1 MSAQSI
7 TRRLTQSD
15 LAKLY
20 QAGEK
25 IVMFTCYDASFARLL
40 DGAGVESLL
49 IGDSLGNVIQGHDT
63 TLPVT
68 VADIAYHVAAVKR
81 GSDHPFIIADMPF
94 GSYQEAPEQAFRNAV
109 TLMAAGAQMV
119 KLEGGREMAATV
131 EFLVHRGIPVC
142 GHVGLT
148 PQSVHA
154 LGGYKVQGK
163 GEAAAQRL
171 KDDALALQNA
181 GATMIVLEAIPAVLA
196 AEVTAQLCTSSPS
209 ASAPARTARAR
220 SWWCTTP
227 STSRRARRPGS
238 SATSWTV
245 PAASPMPPPAP
256 SPPSRTAAIPAP
268 NTPTPHRSTPKMSLA
283 SLRLLAVQMYCLRRP
298 A

>member
-7 TRRLTQSD
+7 TRRLTQAD
-15 LAKLY
+15 LTKLY
-20 QAGEK
+20 AASEK
-25 IVMFTCYDASFARLL
+25 VVMFTCYDASFARLL
-40 DGAGVESLL
+40 DAAGVECML

-68 VADIAYHVAAVKR
+68 VADIAYHTAAVKR
-81 GSDHPFIIADMPF
+81 GSDHAFIIADMPF
-94 GSYQEAPEQAFRNAV
+94 GSYQESPEQAYRNAV

-131 EFLVHRGIPVC
+131 EFMVQRGIPVC

-148 PQSVHA
+148 PQSVHV

-181 GATMIVLEAIPAVLA
+181 GASMLVIEAIPAALA
-196 AEVTAQLCTSSPS
+196 TEVTALLNIITIGIGAGKDTSGQVMVLHDAFDIPPGKKAKFVRNFMDG
-209 ASAPARTARAR
+209 ASSIHDAACRAVAAVKDG
-220 SWWCTTP
+220 SY
-227 STSRRARRPGS
+227 PGPEHTY
-238 SATSWTV
+238 AG
-245 PAASPMPPPAP
+245 
-256 SPPSRTAAIPAP
+256 
-268 NTPTPHRSTPKMSLA
+268 
-283 SLRLLAVQMYCLRRP
+283 
-298 A
+298 